1 MSKPKSILPLT
12 IEATFP
18 DAGPESAF
26 LAIRQDDAKLT
37 LIIPK
42 SAAALLVI
50 ASDDLIGQPM
60 AVTLQLAENREP
72 NARAR

>member
-26 LAIRQDDAKLT
+26 LQVRRDDAKLI

-42 SAAALLVI
+42 SAASLLTLASDELTDSALTVTI
-50 ASDDLIGQPM
+50 ASKKVQ
-60 AVTLQLAENREP
+60 
-72 NARAR
+72 

>member
-1 MSKPKSILPLT
+1 MSKPRAILPLT

-26 LAIRQDDAKLT
+26 LQVRQDDAKLI

-42 SAAALLVI
+42 SAAALLTL
-50 ASDDLIGQPM
+50 ASDELIGQPM
-60 AVTLQLAENREP
+60 AVTLQLAENRGR
-72 NARAR
+72 NAATR